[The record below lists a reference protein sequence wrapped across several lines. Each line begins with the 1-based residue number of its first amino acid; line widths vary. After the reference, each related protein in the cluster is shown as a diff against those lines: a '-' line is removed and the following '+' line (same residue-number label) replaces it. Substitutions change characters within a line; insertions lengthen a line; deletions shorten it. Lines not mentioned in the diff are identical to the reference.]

1 MGVIGLRF
9 MKQGVGIFILVCLLS
24 SSALAQKYST
34 AIGLRVGNGHY
45 GITAKQRI
53 FRSLA
58 AEGIL
63 SAGNQEVTGTLLLQK
78 HFPILG
84 RGLNMYLGA
93 GAHLG
98 SLKDFGPIMGVDAM
112 IGLEIKIPILPLTA
126 SVDFKPAYHIL
137 HEDWFDAN
145 TAVSVRYIV
154 GKDKKKQRKKARKK
168 RRRRRERRKRREERR
183 EERLKGDNEET
194 FWEKIGFPN
203 KDNEDGRD

>member
-1 MGVIGLRF
+1 
-9 MKQGVGIFILVCLLS
+9 MKKGISIFILFCLLTTG
-24 SSALAQKYST
+24 AFAQKYST
-34 AIGLRVGNGHY
+34 AVGLRVGNGHY

-63 SAGNQEVTGTLLLQK
+63 SAGNQEVIGTLLLQK

-84 RGLNMYLGA
+84 RGLNVYLGA

-98 SLKDFGPIMGVDAM
+98 GLKDFGPVMGVDAM
-112 IGLEIKIPILPLTA
+112 IGLEMKIPLLPLVA

-154 GKDKKKQRKKARKK
+154 AKDKKKQRKKARKK
-168 RRRRRERRKRREERR
+168 RRRRRERRKQREERR
-183 EERLKGDNEET
+183 EERQKGDEET
-194 FWEKIGFPN
+194 FWEKIGFPG
-203 KDNEDGRD
+203 KDNDDGRD